1 LTFSAIV
8 DFGEHNS
15 QKGYKLDLKK
25 GKIMKNIA
33 DLLFEAKIL
42 KFVPRAGFHF
52 LGAGRETVAEHSF
65 SVTFIAFIMSKL
77 LPDVDALKLISMCLI
92 HDLAE
97 ARTGDHNYVHKR
109 YVSVD
114 EQQAMLDA
122 TQGLD
127 FGDSMVDIF
136 LEFKEQETT
145 VARLAHDADQLAFI
159 LDLKSIS
166 DTGHSAPDEW
176 TPVVIKRLKTDI
188 GRKIAESIM
197 KTKWDAWWMDDY
209 KE

>member
-1 LTFSAIV
+1 
-8 DFGEHNS
+8 
-15 QKGYKLDLKK
+15 
-25 GKIMKNIA
+25 MKNIA

-65 SVTFIAFIMSKL
+65 STTFIAFVMTKL

-109 YVSVD
+109 YVTVD
-114 EQQAMLDA
+114 EKQAMVDA
-122 TQGLD
+122 TQGID
-127 FGDSMVDIF
+127 FSDSMVELF
-136 LEFKEQETT
+136 MEFKEQESKES
-145 VARLAHDADQLAFI
+145 RLAHDADQLAFI

-176 TPVVIKRLKTDI
+176 IPVVIKRLKTDI
-188 GRKIAESIM
+188 GRKMAKSIM
-197 KTKWDAWWMDDY
+197 NTKWDAWWMDDY

>member
-1 LTFSAIV
+1 
-8 DFGEHNS
+8 
-15 QKGYKLDLKK
+15 
-25 GKIMKNIA
+25 MKNVT

-52 LGAGRETVAEHSF
+52 LGAGKETVAEHSF
-65 SVTFIAFIMSKL
+65 STTFIAYVMSKL
-77 LPDVDALKLISMCLI
+77 LPEVDALRLITMCLI
-92 HDLAE
+92 HDLPE

-114 EQQAMLDA
+114 ERQAIVDA
-122 TQGLD
+122 TEGIG
-127 FGDSMVDIF
+127 FGDSMLELF
-136 LEFKEQETT
+136 MEFKQQETLISK
-145 VARLAHDADQLAFI
+145 LAHDADQLAFI

-166 DTGHSAPDEW
+166 DTGHASSDEW
-176 TPVVIKRLKTDI
+176 ISVVVKRLKTDT
-188 GRKIAESIM
+188 GRQMAESIM

>member
-1 LTFSAIV
+1 
-8 DFGEHNS
+8 
-15 QKGYKLDLKK
+15 
-25 GKIMKNIA
+25 MKHIA

-52 LGAGRETVAEHSF
+52 LGAGKETVAEHSF

-77 LPDVDALKLISMCLI
+77 QPDVDALKLISMCLI

-114 EQQAMLDA
+114 EKQAMLDA
-122 TQGLD
+122 THGLD
-127 FGDSMVDIF
+127 FGDSLVDIF

-145 VARLAHDADQLAFI
+145 VAQLAHDADQLAFI

-176 TPVVIKRLKTDI
+176 TPVVIKRLKTEI

>member
-1 LTFSAIV
+1 MM
-8 DFGEHNS
+8 
-15 QKGYKLDLKK
+15 KK
-25 GKIMKNIA
+25 IA
-33 DLLFEAKIL
+33 NLFFEAKML

-65 SVTFIAFIMSKL
+65 STTFIAFIIAKL
-77 LPDVDALKLISMCLI
+77 EPDVDGLKLISMCLI
-92 HDLAE
+92 HDLPE

-109 YVSVD
+109 YVTVD
-114 EQQAMLDA
+114 EKQAILDA
-122 TQGLD
+122 TRGFD
-127 FGDSMVDIF
+127 FGDSMVDLIM
-136 LEFKEQETT
+136 EFKEQKTKESI
-145 VARLAHDADQLAFI
+145 LAHDADQLAFI

-176 TPVVIKRLKTDI
+176 IPVVVKRLKTDI
-188 GRKIAESIM
+188 GKKMAESIM

>member
-1 LTFSAIV
+1 
-8 DFGEHNS
+8 
-15 QKGYKLDLKK
+15 
-25 GKIMKNIA
+25 MKNIA

-65 SVTFIAFIMSKL
+65 SATFIAFVMSKV

-109 YVSVD
+109 YVTVD
-114 EQQAMLDA
+114 EKQAIIDA
-122 TQGLD
+122 TDGID
-127 FGDSMVDIF
+127 FSQSMVDLF
-136 LEFKEQETT
+136 MEFKDQTT
-145 VARLAHDADQLAFI
+145 KEAQLAHDADQLAFI

-176 TPVVIKRLKTDI
+176 IPVVIKRLKTDI
-188 GRKIAESIM
+188 GRKMADSIM

>member
-1 LTFSAIV
+1 
-8 DFGEHNS
+8 
-15 QKGYKLDLKK
+15 
-25 GKIMKNIA
+25 MKNIA

-65 SVTFIAFIMSKL
+65 SATFIAYVMSNM
-77 LPDVDALKLISMCLI
+77 LPDADALKLISMCLI

-109 YVSVD
+109 YVTVD
-114 EQQAMLDA
+114 EKQAIVDA
-122 TQGLD
+122 TRGID
-127 FGDSMVDIF
+127 FSDPMVELF
-136 LEFKEQETT
+136 MEFKDQKTKESM
-145 VARLAHDADQLAFI
+145 LAHDADQLAFI

-176 TPVVIKRLKTDI
+176 IPVVIKRLKTDI
-188 GRKIAESIM
+188 GRKMADSIM

>member
-1 LTFSAIV
+1 
-8 DFGEHNS
+8 
-15 QKGYKLDLKK
+15 
-25 GKIMKNIA
+25 MKNIA

-65 SVTFIAFIMSKL
+65 STAFIAFVMTNL
-77 LPDVDALKLISMCLI
+77 VHDVDALKLISMCLI

-109 YVSVD
+109 YVTVD
-114 EQQAMLDA
+114 EKQAMLDA
-122 TQGLD
+122 TKGID
-127 FGDSMVDIF
+127 FGDSMVDI
-136 LEFKEQETT
+136 LMEFKEQKTKESL
-145 VARLAHDADQLAFI
+145 LAHDADQLAFI

-166 DTGHSAPDEW
+166 DTGHTAPDEW
-176 TPVVIKRLKTDI
+176 TPVVIKRLKTEI
-188 GRKIAESIM
+188 GRKIADSIM